1 MNFKDFNEY
10 VEERHLIS
18 FGDYVFPIKLIE
30 YRFEELV
37 PELKTI
43 MVDEAKERCAERLN
57 ARIKLR
63 IPEDAVILKRD
74 INYYTDKKSVKAK
87 IRVEVLEDIGVK
99 QKIN

>member
-1 MNFKDFNEY
+1 
-10 VEERHLIS
+10 
-18 FGDYVFPIKLIE
+18 
-30 YRFEELV
+30 
-37 PELKTI
+37 
-43 MVDEAKERCAERLN
+43 MVCRLN